1 VHQAYSTSAP
11 VLAMDGGH
19 LMAVLER
26 RIGLSELL
34 DRMKRHVDQTGHPY
48 LPTSLALEA

>member
-1 VHQAYSTSAP
+1 
-11 VLAMDGGH
+11 MDGGH